1 MNFESCLKRNTDK
14 SVTPYFL
21 MIASKNPQDDKVVS
35 SLRTS
40 VVMEPE
46 QGKFTPTHIPPPPIK
61 QTNTNSRKILLKGLS

>member
-46 QGKFTPTHIPPPPIK
+46 
-61 QTNTNSRKILLKGLS
+61 